1 MKLKSTLFAA
11 VLTASLVAPAFA
23 NEEAV
28 AAPLP
33 QFTAADTK
41 MLFEQDAMPMQ
52 LAALS
57 PLEMKETEGAAAPM
71 VMLIAAG
78 FQAFNYAR
86 YAVGPVQAWV
96 RTGPSF
102 SQTSQTATNALRWG
116 SNAHHQRSIGS
127 DTLRNLNNSLHNTR
141 LPGNSW
147 RVQDRGHFHLS
158 RR

>member
-1 MKLKSTLFAA
+1 MRLKSTLFAA

-57 PLEMKETEGAAAPM
+57 QQEMKETEGAWVPFAFYYYGPA
-71 VMLIAAG
+71 LAG
-78 FQAFNYAR
+78 GVSWLATS
-86 YAVGPVQAWV
+86 GW
-96 RTGPSF
+96 RTIPGF
-102 SQTSQTATNALRWG
+102 Y
-116 SNAHHQRSIGS
+116 
-127 DTLRNLNNSLHNTR
+127 HNTR
-141 LPGNSW
+141 Q
-147 RVQDRGHFHLS
+147 RF
-158 RR
+158 